1 MKQTRLVLIVVL
13 CCLALSGLMSQAF
26 GASAAI
32 LGWNNLGMHCMDSDY
47 SVFSILP
54 PYNTIEAQ
62 LLVGGKLVQ
71 SGSGYTVSYEAVADP
86 DGSINSTSIGKG
98 NWGQFAN
105 ALYGLPTSASADNGL
120 VGWNMPGLA
129 NVPQQMKFET
139 YNAPAAGVSTPVN
152 WFRAEGIPLT
162 PIDDK
167 GNKNSY
173 PLMRLVARD
182 AGNTVIAKSD
192 IVLPVSD
199 EMDCSACHSSG
210 TMAAAQ
216 PAGGWVFAASKDRDY
231 RLNIIRLHD
240 EHQFAQNGALYKD
253 ALAAKGLNA
262 SGLYATVSA
271 GRPILC
277 AACHASEA
285 LGTASFSSANG
296 SVPPLTS
303 SMHTLHA
310 SVQDPVLNVTLNDA
324 TNRNACYRCHPGS
337 ATRCL
342 RGAMGSSIAADGSMA
357 MQCQSCHGSMSQ
369 VGSSSRVGWFMEPNC
384 QSCHTGT
391 AVKNSGQIRY
401 TSALDS
407 TGLPRVPADQTFA
420 TSADTPAPGLSLY
433 RFSVGHGGLQ
443 CSACHG
449 STHAEFPTSQRNDN
463 IRNVQLQGHAGTT
476 VECTACHATTPT
488 TANGGPHGMHPVG
501 QSWVSGHHDMISTVG
516 VASCKACHGAD
527 YRGTVLSRMQANRTM
542 SLGDFGSQSFF
553 RGATIGCYTC
563 HQGPS
568 NSSFNSATAPTVG
581 NVTGS
586 GVAGIPVSMTIP
598 VTGTNAVL
606 RIVSQPANG
615 TVGLANGVA
624 TYFPGDGFTGTDTF
638 TFAAYDGAKNSNLGT
653 GTVTIAPGAPVI
665 TQNPASITVNAGS
678 AASFT
683 VAASGSAPLSY
694 QWFKSGTAIA
704 GATTPVLSIPSASS
718 ATAGSYYAVVSNNAG
733 SATSTVAVLTVVY
746 PAPAIS
752 GFTPATGP
760 AGTVVTL
767 NGANLVGVSQVR
779 FNGVGAS
786 FSEISATQLSAIVP
800 QGATTGPIS
809 VTTANGTATSTTSFS
824 VTSTPST
831 PAISG
836 FTPGYGGVGTAVTV
850 TGTNFTGAT
859 SVKFNGVSAPF
870 TVISG
875 TTLVTGVP
883 AGATSGRITVTTAA
897 GSATSSSSFS
907 VSSKNVAPRI
917 KSFSPSS
924 GKVGTA
930 ITVTGSNL
938 GGITSARIGGVSAP
952 FTVRSAGTVVVT
964 VPTGAKTG
972 RISVTTAGGTGT
984 SSASFTV
991 LP

>member
-1 MKQTRLVLIVVL
+1 MKQTRLVLVVVL
-13 CCLALSGLMSQAF
+13 CCLTLSGLLSQAF

-62 LLVGGKLVQ
+62 LLVGGKLMQ

-105 ALYGLPTSASADNGL
+105 ALYGLPASASADNGL
-120 VGWNMPGLA
+120 AGWSMPGLA
-129 NVPQQMKFET
+129 NVPQRMRFET
-139 YNAPAAGVSTPVN
+139 YNAPASGVSTPVN
-152 WFRAEGIPLT
+152 WFRAEGIPIT

-199 EMDCSACHSSG
+199 EMDCSVCHSSG

-216 PAGGWVFAASKDRDY
+216 PASGWVFAPTKDRDY

-240 EHQFAQNGALYKD
+240 EQQFGQNGALYRD
-253 ALAAKGLNA
+253 ALAAKGLDA
-262 SGLYATVSA
+262 GGLYATVAA

-285 LGTASFSSANG
+285 LGTASFTSSNG

-303 SMHTLHA
+303 SMHTKHA
-310 SVQDPVLNVTLNDA
+310 AVKDPVLNVTLDDA

-342 RGAMGSSIAADGSMA
+342 RGAMGSAIATDGSMA

-384 QSCHTGT
+384 QNCHTGT

-401 TSALDS
+401 TSVFDS
-407 TGLPRVPADQTFA
+407 TGGPRIPADPTFA
-420 TSADTPAPGLSLY
+420 TTPDTPAPGLSLY

-449 STHAEFPTSQRNDN
+449 STHAEFPSSHRNDN
-463 IRNVQLQGHAGTT
+463 IRNVQLQGHGGVT
-476 VECTACHATTPT
+476 VECTACHASTPT

-501 QSWVSGHHDMISTVG
+501 QSWVSGHHDLISSVG
-516 VASCKACHGAD
+516 VASCKACHGTD
-527 YRGTVLSRMQANRTM
+527 YRGTVLSRMQADRTM
-542 SLGDFGSQSFF
+542 SLGDFGTQSFF

-568 NSSFNSATAPTVG
+568 NSGFNSAAAPTVG
-581 NVTGS
+581 NVTGA
-586 GVAGIPVSMTIP
+586 GVAGASVVMTIP
-598 VTGTNAVL
+598 VTGVNAVL

-615 TVGLANGVA
+615 TVGLVNGVA
-624 TYFPGDGFTGTDTF
+624 TYYPGEGFTGTDTF

-665 TQNPASITVNAGS
+665 TQNPASVTVAAGS

-694 QWFKSGTAIA
+694 QWFKNGSAVA
-704 GATTPVLSIPSASS
+704 GATTPVLSIPAAGSVD
-718 ATAGSYYAVVSNNAG
+718 AGSYYAVVSNYAG
-733 SATSTVAVLTVVY
+733 SATSSAAVLTVTY
-746 PAPAIS
+746 PAPAIT
-752 GFTPATGP
+752 GFTPASGS
-760 AGTVVTL
+760 AGSTVTV
-767 NGANLVGVSQVR
+767 NGTNFVGVNSVK
-779 FNGVGAS
+779 FNGTSAS
-786 FSEISATQLSAIVP
+786 FTQVSATQLSATVP
-800 QGATTGPIS
+800 QGATTGPVS
-809 VTTANGTATSTTSFS
+809 VTTANGTATSSTSFTVLVS
-824 VTSTPST
+824 PTIT
-831 PAISG
+831 G

-850 TGTNFTGAT
+850 TGSNFTGVTA
-859 SVKFNGVSAPF
+859 VKFNGVSAPF
-870 TVISG
+870 TVTSG

-883 AGATSGRITVTTAA
+883 AGATSGKLTVTAT
-897 GSATSSSSFS
+897 GGTATSSSSFS
-907 VSSKNVAPRI
+907 VSGKSVAPRI

-924 GKVGTA
+924 GKVGST
-930 ITVTGSNL
+930 ITVTGTNL
-938 GGITSARIGGVSAP
+938 GGMTSARIGGVGAP
-952 FTVRSAGTVVVT
+952 FAVVSAGKVLLT
-964 VPTGAKTG
+964 VPTGAKSG

-984 SSASFTV
+984 SSSNFTV